1 MKAVL
6 LGTGWRARF
15 FMRISHIL
23 PSVLDIVSIYTRA
36 EERAEELRKEGYPA
50 FSDLDAA
57 LSSAHEAVI
66 VASGKAGFLDT
77 LCYLHDRG
85 ERIIA
90 ETTFLS
96 LEEEELAAVEGY
108 GGLVMEQYSFT
119 PLFASTLSY
128 LPLLGGVDQLYLS
141 GLHNHHAAAIARKV
155 LSLGHS
161 MPDEICTMDFPSRIV
176 KTGSRKGMEVSGE
189 MEEYTRKVRMMRFGS
204 SLFINDFSSNQYH
217 SYLYGKSFEIRGEK
231 GVLSERGLSA
241 VDEGG
246 YPVFIPFVF
255 HRDSSTGNGSLTL
268 SHVTLGERTVFV
280 NPYYPLE
287 MNDDE
292 IAMARM
298 IELYDMG
305 EDVYPFREGVADA
318 RLGRLL

>member
-119 PLFASTLSY
+119 PLFASTLSS

-155 LSLGHS
+155 LSLGS
-161 MPDEICTMDFPSRIV
+161 SLPEEIYTMDFPSRMM
-176 KTGSRKGMEVSGE
+176 KTGSRQGLEVFGE
-189 MEEYTRKVRMMRFGS
+189 MEAYTRKVRMMRFGS

-217 SYLYGKSFEIRGEK
+217 SYLYGKSFGIRGEK

-241 VDEGG
+241 VD
-246 YPVFIPFVF
+246 
-255 HRDSSTGNGSLTL
+255 
-268 SHVTLGERTVFV
+268 
-280 NPYYPLE
+280 YPLE

-298 IELYDMG
+298 LELYDMG

>member
-15 FMRISHIL
+15 FMRISHLL
-23 PSVLDIVSIYTRA
+23 PSVLDIVSIYTRS
-36 EERAEELRKEGYPA
+36 EERAEELRTEGYPA
-50 FSDLDAA
+50 TSDLDAA
-57 LSSAHEAVI
+57 LSSAHDAVI
-66 VASGKAGFLDT
+66 VASGKVGFLNA

-96 LEEEELAAVEGY
+96 LEDEELAVVESY

-119 PLFASTLSY
+119 PLFASALSS
-128 LPLLGGVDQLYLS
+128 LPLLGDVDQLYLS

-155 LSLGHS
+155 LSLGIS
-161 MPDEICTMDFPSRIV
+161 MPDELCTMDFPSRIV
-176 KTGSRKGMEVSGE
+176 KTGSRKGMEISGE

-204 SLFINDFSSNQYH
+204 SLFIHDFSSNQYH

-231 GVLSERGLSA
+231 GILTERGLSA
-241 VDEGG
+241 VDECG

-268 SHVTLGERTVFV
+268 SHGTLGERTVFV
-280 NPYYPLE
+280 NPYDPLE

-298 IELYDMG
+298 LELYDMG

>member
-15 FMRISHIL
+15 FMRISRL
-23 PSVLDIVSIYTRA
+23 FPSVLDIVSIYTHTKGRA
-36 EERAEELRKEGYPA
+36 EEIRAEGYPA
-50 FSDLDAA
+50 TSDLESA
-57 LSSAHEAVI
+57 LSTPHEAVI
-66 VASGKAGFLDT
+66 VASGKTGFFDVLR
-77 LCYLHDRG
+77 YLHSRG
-85 ERIIA
+85 ERIIS
-90 ETTFLS
+90 ETTVLS
-96 LEEEELAAVEGY
+96 LEDEELAAVEGY

-119 PLFASTLSY
+119 PLLASALSSI
-128 LPLLGGVDQLYLS
+128 PLLGDVDQLYLS

-298 IELYDMG
+298 LELYDMG